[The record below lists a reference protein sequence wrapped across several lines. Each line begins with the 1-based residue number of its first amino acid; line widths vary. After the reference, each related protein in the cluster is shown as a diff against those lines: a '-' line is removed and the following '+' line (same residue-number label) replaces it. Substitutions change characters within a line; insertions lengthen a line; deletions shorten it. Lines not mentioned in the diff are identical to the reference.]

1 MDININNSA
10 FSNEDEAR
18 ELLEAMRWKDGV
30 ICPHCEADKVYK
42 LQGAATRKG
51 VYKCAKCRKQFTVTV
66 GTIFEDSR
74 IPLNKWLMAIYLM
87 CSSKKGISAN
97 QLSSMLSITYKS
109 AWFMCHRIRYAMNT
123 GIFTKFS
130 GTVEVDE
137 TYVGGKAKNMH
148 RKVREAKFHG
158 RGAVEKAPVVT
169 IVERD
174 GRVKSQHMEKVTGKN
189 LKAAMLEVVNPAASI
204 MTDESPLYYGTGFS
218 FTDHQTVNH
227 HKGQYVSGKA
237 HVNTAESVHALL
249 KRGII
254 GTFHHVSTKHL
265 NRYLDEFDFRFN
277 TRKISNGERTL
288 EAIKGI
294 SGKRLLYKDCKG
306 E

>member
-18 ELLEAMRWKDGV
+18 ELLEALRWKDGV

-42 LQGAATRKG
+42 LQGKATRKG

-97 QLSSMLSITYKS
+97 QLSSMLEITYKS
-109 AWFMCHRIRYAMNT
+109 AWFMCHRIRYAMST
-123 GIFTKFS
+123 DIFTKFS

-148 RKVREAKFHG
+148 SKIRKEKFHG
-158 RGAVEKAPVVT
+158 RGAVEKAPVIT

-189 LKAAMLEVVNPAASI
+189 LKAAMLEIINPAATI
-204 MTDESPLYYGTGFS
+204 MTDEAPLYYGTGFK
-218 FTDHQTVNH
+218 FADHQSVNH
-227 HKGQYVSGKA
+227 HRGQYVNGKA
-237 HVNTAESVHALL
+237 HVNTAESVHAIL
-249 KRGII
+249 KRGIM

-265 NRYLDEFDFRFN
+265 NRYLSEFDFRFN
-277 TRKISNGERTL
+277 TRKISNGERTI

-306 E
+306 N